1 MKYKYLYQDKHN
13 KNCEGW
19 IEARNR
25 ENAYA
30 LIRKQGIKPYRV
42 IGNDPFNWRP
52 WLVGGA
58 IAALAALCLTLGVL
72 LFVRS
77 ARRADPTIVRHQ
89 LGEQIDFAAIENP
102 YDRYLAWFAQP
113 GKWVERPQISD
124 EELKEFEPLWQ
135 GEVQV
140 DGELGDILKAM
151 HEESKSFASLKEYTD
166 FLEERQDEESTLRLK
181 AQEAVKK
188 APESYHDLILKSVNA
203 HLRERHIEEISID

>member
-13 KNCEGW
+13 QNQEGW

-52 WLVGGA
+52 WATGGVIVFLIGVCA
-58 IAALAALCLTLGVL
+58 TLGVL
-72 LFVRS
+72 LYLRTGVS
-77 ARRADPTIVRHQ
+77 ASLGRHQ
-89 LGEQIDFAAIENP
+89 LNEQIDFAAIENP

-113 GKWVERPQISD
+113 GKWVEREPITD
-124 EELKEFEPLWQ
+124 EELEEFESLWRRV
-135 GEVQV
+135 EVEV
-140 DGELGDILKAM
+140 EGELGEILRTM
-151 HEESKSFASLKEYTD
+151 HEESKSFDTLKAYTE
-166 FLEERQDEESTLRLK
+166 FLEARQDEESTLRLK

-203 HLRERHIEEISID
+203 HLRERHIEEISGN